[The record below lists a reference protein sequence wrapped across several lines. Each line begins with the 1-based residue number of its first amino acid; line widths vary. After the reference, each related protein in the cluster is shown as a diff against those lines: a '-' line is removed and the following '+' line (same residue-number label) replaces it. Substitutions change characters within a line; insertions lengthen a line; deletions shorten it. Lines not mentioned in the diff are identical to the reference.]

1 MCVCETR
8 VLTWVQRWLQPGKA
22 LHGTVSIASF
32 GCLWLKPGKTTKIAK
47 KIHCLPLGKKWSQI
61 AMQVHQWV
69 LTKRYQEVW
78 KRVRKQKISNHS
90 SIRLLT
96 DSQQLLIQN
105 NKPLSVMC
113 PRTTS
118 HKREVLTSDDTT
130 EWHLKIPGCL
140 DGWPLK
146 SYYIIFLQHLPINIY
161 IFTLI
166 YINQIISHYTV
177 HHYHV

>member
-69 LTKRYQEVW
+69 LTRRYQEVW
-78 KRVRKQKISNHS
+78 KPVRKQKIILVIIHLYTFDWFSTALDTEQQT
-90 SIRLLT
+90 SICHVPTHNFPQKGRFDLRWHYSMAPQNPWLPWWLT
-96 DSQQLLIQN
+96 LD
-105 NKPLSVMC
+105 
-113 PRTTS
+113 
-118 HKREVLTSDDTT
+118 
-130 EWHLKIPGCL
+130 IPF
-140 DGWPLK
+140 
-146 SYYIIFLQHLPINIY
+146 IFLHHLPIYPIHIY
-161 IFTLI
+161 VRTLI
-166 YINQIISHYTV
+166 IIQYIIIMSKI
-177 HHYHV
+177 